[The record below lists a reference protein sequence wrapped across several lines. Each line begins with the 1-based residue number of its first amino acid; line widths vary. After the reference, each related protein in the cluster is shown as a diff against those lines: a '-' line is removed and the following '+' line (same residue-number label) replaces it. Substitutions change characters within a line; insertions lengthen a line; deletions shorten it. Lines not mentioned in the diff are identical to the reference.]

1 METGD
6 SSKTDSDADKTAKK
20 RKFDEISKISK
31 QETSGKKFVLKEIYE
46 NAVNF
51 MNNKSNFT
59 SDEEHFNVEW
69 YMNVERED
77 DHLGFYVY
85 CNPCF
90 DDKDE
95 QSKQTNWSILAN
107 IDFKVFGIDGDVF
120 MKSMNHCFNDDGG
133 YGFPEFM
140 EWKKVEKE
148 NILDGNL
155 TVEAHVTIIETI
167 GLGREKIRS
176 FDESQK
182 DVSDGILKVRN
193 TNFYV
198 SKTFLSA
205 QSSFFKSLF
214 LGKFSE
220 SKESIIPLTGIDPLD
235 FHFLLEVL
243 YGESSIDD
251 TNVEGVAL
259 LADMYDIPLVIK
271 KCEEF
276 LLEKSEKHMEEK
288 FRIADNCHLENW
300 KKSAK
305 AKLESEKASPKKFIL
320 KNVFE
325 IGTDSEI
332 ESQGGAYSEK
342 EEHFGCLWYMH
353 LTQEDG
359 DFKFSVNVLNLFSP
373 TKKWSID
380 TEIEFKTVDLWE
392 NKYVESMSHC
402 FENGGSEQFMEVEI
416 CRLNYYQG
424 NFLPVEAHVTIKK
437 SIGLERTKIRWFDR
451 FPQKDLSDA
460 ILDVCDT
467 KFYVIKMFL
476 AAQSPFFKDLFFGIF
491 SESAKSEVSLT
502 GDDPLDFHSFL
513 EVLYGESAI
522 NEFSVEGILH
532 LAIKY
537 DAPTAVRRCEEF
549 LGRFCR
555 KSMKKKLQMATK
567 YDLYHLKKEILNK
580 ITKKEDIRSVI
591 PANITDL
598 DHEVM
603 GQLLKKA
610 VGLR

>member
-6 SSKTDSDADKTAKK
+6 LSKNDSDAEKTAKK

-31 QETSGKKFVLKEIYE
+31 QEISGKKFVLRNIYE
-46 NAVNF
+46 NAADFVDE
-51 MNNKSNFT
+51 KSNF
-59 SDEEHFNVEW
+59 SRNEEYFNVTW
-69 YMNVERED
+69 YMNLMRED
-77 DHLGFYVY
+77 NHLGFYVY
-85 CNPCF
+85 CDPY
-90 DDKDE
+90 DDENE
-95 QSKQTNWSILAN
+95 QLKPENWSIQAK
-107 IDFKVFGIDGDVF
+107 IDFKVFGIDGNVF
-120 MKSMNHCFNDDGG
+120 NESMGG
-133 YGFPEFM
+133 YFKTDKGYGISHFM
-140 EWKKVEKE
+140 EWEKVEKE
-148 NILDGNL
+148 YICNGNL
-155 TVEAHVTIIETI
+155 TVEAHLTIFETV

-198 SKTFLSA
+198 SKTFLAA
-205 QSSFFKSLF
+205 QSTFFKSLF

-243 YGESSIDD
+243 YGESAIDD

-259 LADMYDIPLVIK
+259 LADMYDIPLVIR

-276 LLEKSEKHMEEK
+276 LLEKSEKHVEEK
-288 FRIADNCHLENW
+288 FRIADSCHLENW
-300 KKSAK
+300 KKVTK
-305 AKLESEKASPKKFIL
+305 EKLESGKTGQKTFVL
-320 KNVFE
+320 KNLFK
-325 IGTDSEI
+325 IGTDDS
-332 ESQGGAYSEK
+332 GGEPQRNATSLR
-342 EEHFGCLWYMH
+342 EEHFGCFWFIH
-353 LTQEDG
+353 ITREDD
-359 DFKFSVNVLNLFSP
+359 DFKFSVNVVNPLS
-373 TKKWSID
+373 TSKKWSID
-380 TEIEFKTVDLWE
+380 TEIEFKTFDSWDDETV
-392 NKYVESMSHC
+392 KTMSHC
-402 FENGGSEQFMEVEI
+402 FENEGPEQFLEFEN
-416 CRLNYYQG
+416 RY
-424 NFLPVEAHVTIKK
+424 FDEHLPVEARVTIKK
-437 SIGLERTKIRWFDR
+437 SIGLGTGNIRRFDK
-451 FPQKDLSDA
+451 FSQKDVSDVVLNVGDA
-460 ILDVCDT
+460 

-491 SESAKSEVSLT
+491 SEPAKSEFTLT
-502 GDDPLDFHSFL
+502 GDDAPDFHNFL

-532 LAIKY
+532 LAVKY
-537 DAPTAVRRCEEF
+537 DAWTAISRCEEF

-580 ITKKEDIRSVI
+580 ITKKEEIRSVI
-591 PANITDL
+591 PPNIIDL